1 MQKIIPNIKITKA
14 KISDAQAIRKLE
26 HKVWKEEVVNKYDI
40 PMFVRFGYVFIAKCE
55 NNIVGAI
62 VSYKTNKDEVYICDL
77 VVDPKYR
84 NLKIGEKLRIKL
96 FKEVK
101 GMNVVSFL
109 DPKNTPIINLNKKMG
124 AKIVAKIKDVYG
136 LEDTA
141 TNESSTRLF
150 VRTKNK

>member
-1 MQKIIPNIKITKA
+1 
-14 KISDAQAIRKLE
+14 
-26 HKVWKEEVVNKYDI
+26 VVNKYDI
-40 PMFVRFGYVFIAKCE
+40 PMFVRFGYVFVAKCE

-62 VSYKTNKDEVYICDL
+62 VSYKTSKDEIYICDL

-84 NLKIGEKLRIKL
+84 NLKIGEKLRIRL

-124 AKIVAKIKDVYG
+124 AKIVARVKDAYG
-136 LEDTA
+136 LDS
-141 TNESSTRLF
+141 ESILESGIRLF